1 MRKTIW
7 MVLVL
12 ACGLAM
18 VVAAWA
24 QGQGQARGQGQGGGQ
39 RGPAYQGKPMPP
51 NVPGA
56 AATIIP
62 NGDLETIVKG
72 ISTPVG
78 DVAARVLATPTQNVG
93 TYIIHYEPTKGP
105 AEPVRGS
112 YHSEVTEIYVV
123 LRGEGSLLLGGN
135 LENATEQDPNSN
147 GAKTLF
153 GPGAQGVMKGYA
165 TRKVAPGDVVVIPP
179 GVPHQTG
186 EVLSKLDLLTIR
198 IDPQKALTL
207 K

>member
-1 MRKTIW
+1 
-7 MVLVL
+7 
-12 ACGLAM
+12 
-18 VVAAWA
+18 
-24 QGQGQARGQGQGGGQ
+24 
-39 RGPAYQGKPMPP
+39 MPP
-51 NVPGA
+51 NVQGA

-62 NGDLETIVKG
+62 NGDLDKIVKG
-72 ISTPVG
+72 ITTPVG
-78 DVAARVLATPTQNVG
+78 DVASRVVSTPNHNVG
-93 TYIIHYEPTKGP
+93 TYIIHYEPAKTP

-135 LENATEQDPNSN
+135 LENATEQDPNGN

-153 GPGAQGVMKGYA
+153 GPGAGGVMKGYQ
-165 TRKVAPGDVVVIPP
+165 TRKIGPGDVVIIPP

-198 IDPQKALTL
+198 IDPDKKLTL